1 MEENGT
7 FFLPWEY
14 FVFFLLKIF
23 SLPNEQALIFQVE
36 LVQLKSFRRA
46 SLLALEVLPFELLNW
61 FIFLS
66 SLLLLRFKN
75 TGGGNI
81 CREFLVLSLP

>member
-7 FFLPWEY
+7 FFLPGEY

-23 SLPNEQALIFQVE
+23 LLPNKQALIFQVE
-36 LVQLKSFRRA
+36 LVQLRSCRRA

-81 CREFLVLSLP
+81 CRGFPVLSLL

>member
-1 MEENGT
+1 MEKNET
-7 FFLPWEY
+7 FFIPGEY
-14 FVFFLLKIF
+14 FVFFLLKTF
-23 SLPNEQALIFQVE
+23 SLPNEQVLIFQVE
-36 LVQLKSFRRA
+36 LVQLKSCRRA

-81 CREFLVLSLP
+81 CRGFLVLSLP